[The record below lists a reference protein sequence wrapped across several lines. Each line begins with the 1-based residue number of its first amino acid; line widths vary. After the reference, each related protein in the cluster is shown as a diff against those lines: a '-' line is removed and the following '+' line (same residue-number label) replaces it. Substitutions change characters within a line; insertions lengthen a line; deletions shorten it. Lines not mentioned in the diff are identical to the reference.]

1 MSENKI
7 TKKISEK
14 LNTVSTTKLFDIYEK
29 ASKLYYEFGSS
40 VYNDEEFDMIKN
52 ELERR
57 GIETEVG
64 YKLDKTDSVHQPYE
78 HLQPKLSLKDVWT
91 GEDVFKF
98 LKLGKFS
105 NGTKL
110 DGDYPFIDRGKV
122 VFEYKIDGINAT
134 FRYVNGNLTNIA
146 TRGDGIVGKDITH
159 IKPLLSEGSLIDYIP
174 AFNGEIN
181 GEIYISKR
189 DFKEICEF
197 EQKEYANCRNLTAG
211 TVNSKSI
218 EDISHRKLS
227 FIAYDIIPE
236 DNNLNDFVYYY
247 EKQDL
252 LTTWGFNLPQSV
264 YVPGNKIENIIKEM
278 YNNKGNIPYEV
289 DGIVFKIDNVEEFEN
304 RGKTK
309 KFPKGAVA
317 FKFKEEEFETEIYEI
332 IDSVAK
338 SGKIT
343 PVAIIKPVKIEGTTI
358 KKVTLYNYDW
368 VKKHDIYIGKTV
380 KIVKSGGII
389 PKIVV

>member
-1 MSENKI
+1 MSDNR
-7 TKKISEK
+7 TKSIINRI
-14 LNTVSTTKLFDIYEK
+14 LTGGIRTIPTNPLLDIYEE
-29 ASKLYYEFGSS
+29 ASKEYYEGGTSTLR
-40 VYNDEEFDMIKN
+40 DRMFDVIRN

-57 GIETEVG
+57 GIETQVG
-64 YKLDKTDSVHQPYE
+64 YKLDKTDKIHQPYE

-98 LKLGKFS
+98 LKL
-105 NGTKL
+105 
-110 DGDYPFIDRGKV
+110 DGDYPFIDREKV

-146 TRGDGIVGKDITH
+146 TRGDGIIGKDITH
-159 IKPLLSEGSLIDYIP
+159 IKPLLSERSFVEHIDG
-174 AFNGEIN
+174 FNGEIN
-181 GEIYISKR
+181 GEIYISKH

-218 EDISHRKLS
+218 VDISHRKLS
-227 FIAYDIIPE
+227 FIAYDVILE

-264 YVPGNKIENIIKEM
+264 YVPGNKIEDIIKEM
-278 YNNKGNIPYEV
+278 YNNKGNMPYEV
-289 DGIVFKIDNVEEFEN
+289 DGIVFKIDNIEDFEN